1 MSGYEALLQPLKI
14 GPLTAKNRIEAAPTL
29 TCIAHADQSVS
40 SELVEFYRAQ
50 AKGGAGLITV
60 LETAIDRD
68 RAITQP
74 TQLNLGND
82 FYIPALTSVAE
93 VIKTGGAIASIQL
106 NHGGRQAVSWLNGGR
121 NPIGPSAMVGVF
133 TEDRRRG
140 EQVIEE
146 MTHAMID
153 EVVDHFAAAAFR
165 AKTAGFDMVMV
176 HAGHG
181 WLISQF
187 VSPAVNNRTDEYGG
201 SLENRCRFGIR
212 VIEAIKE
219 RCGADFPIEWR
230 ISASDLVPGG
240 LEIAD
245 AIKYAQIMQD
255 KVDLLQVS
263 AGTIGVPHTYPYT
276 HPSTYL
282 PHGENLERAAE
293 IKKAVASTP
302 VGVVGAIVDLDE
314 AGEWVAAGK
323 VDFVALCRAL
333 IADPALPKKTFRGR
347 KQDAIPCIRC
357 NACLIRGAHSLPVR
371 CAVNP
376 VAVREDYYR
385 CVPPLAPRKK
395 KVVVVG
401 GGPAG
406 MEAAL
411 VASSRGHFVTL
422 FEKQGRLGGNL
433 LAAAGP
439 DFKADWK
446 RYLDYLLRQMAGSS
460 VDVRLGAVATADK
473 VEAEAP
479 DEVVVAVGGEP
490 VLPEVAGIDGPT
502 VFLAADVM
510 KGVSV
515 PGKNVVVAGDG
526 GMGMEAA
533 LHLARQGKQVA
544 IVELPGGSAG
554 DQTVNFVDVVVLQD
568 YLDEF
573 GIRPRKGQVLK
584 EVREGKVVVS
594 DSSGDVPGQQVELAA
609 DAVVLAPVLRAR
621 SEVVEA
627 LLHSAPEVHVV
638 GDCRAPRILFNAVH
652 EGFEAALEI

>member
-1 MSGYEALLQPLKI
+1 MPGYEALLQPLKI

-40 SELVEFYRAQ
+40 RELVEFYRTQ

-60 LETAIDRD
+60 LETAIDSD

-93 VIKTGGAIASIQL
+93 VIKAGGAIASIQL
-106 NHGGRQAVSWLNGGR
+106 NHGGRQAVSQLNGGR
-121 NPIGPSAMVGVF
+121 NPIGPTAQVGIF

-146 MTHAMID
+146 MTHEMID
-153 EVVDHFAAAAFR
+153 EVIDHFAAAALR

-187 VSPAVNNRTDEYGG
+187 VSPAVNQRTDEYGG

-212 VIEAIKE
+212 VIEAIRE

-245 AIKYAQIMQD
+245 AVLYAQIMQD

-293 IKKAVASTP
+293 IKKAVATTP
-302 VGVVGAIVDLDE
+302 VGVVGAIMDLDE

-323 VDFVALCRAL
+323 VDFVALCRSL

-357 NACLIRGAHSLPVR
+357 NACLVRGAHSLPVR

-376 VAVREDYYR
+376 LAVREDYYR
-385 CVPPLAPRKK
+385 CVPPLAATKK
-395 KVVVVG
+395 NVVVVG

-411 VASSRGHFVTL
+411 VASSRGHNVTL
-422 FEKQGRLGGNL
+422 FEKEGRLGGNL

-446 RYLDYLLRQMAGSS
+446 RYVDYILRQMAASR
-460 VDVRLGAVATADK
+460 VDVRLGTAVTFEQVK
-473 VEAEAP
+473 AEAP
-479 DEVVVAVGGEP
+479 DEVIVAVGAEP
-490 VLPEVAGIDGPT
+490 VLPDVPGIDRPN

-510 KGVSV
+510 KSTAAV

-533 LHLARQGKQVA
+533 LYLARQGKQVA

-568 YLDEF
+568 YLDEY
-573 GIRPRKGQVLK
+573 GVRPRRGQVLK
-584 EVREGKVVVS
+584 EVGEGKVVVS
-594 DSSGDVPGQQVELAA
+594 EEQGQQSELAA

-621 SEVVEA
+621 TELVDA
-627 LLHSAPEVHVV
+627 LLDSAPEVHIV
-638 GDCRAPRILFNAVH
+638 GDCRQPRILFNAVH

>member
-1 MSGYEALLQPLKI
+1 MPGYEALLQPLKI

-40 SELVEFYRAQ
+40 SELVEFYRTQ

-93 VIKTGGAIASIQL
+93 VIKAGGAIASIQL
-106 NHGGRQAVSWLNGGR
+106 NHGGRQAVSQLNGGR
-121 NPIGPSAMVGVF
+121 NPIGPSRMVGIF

-146 MTHAMID
+146 MTHDMID
-153 EVVDHFAAAAFR
+153 EVIDHFAAAAFR

-187 VSPAVNNRTDEYGG
+187 VSPAVNQRADEYGG

-212 VIEAIKE
+212 VIEAIRE
-219 RCGADFPIEWR
+219 RCGAGFPIEWR

-245 AIKYAQIMQD
+245 AIRYAQIMQD

-282 PHGENLERAAE
+282 PHGENLQRAAE
-293 IKKAVASTP
+293 IKKAVISTP
-302 VGVVGAIVDLDE
+302 VGVVGAIMDLDE

-323 VDFVALCRAL
+323 VDFVALCRSL
-333 IADPALPKKTFRGR
+333 IADPSLPKKTFRGR

-376 VAVREDYYR
+376 MAVREDYYR
-385 CVPPLAPRKK
+385 CVPPVAAAKK

-411 VASSRGHFVTL
+411 VASSRGHKVTL
-422 FEKQGRLGGNL
+422 FEKEGRLGGNL

-446 RYLDYLLRQMAGSS
+446 RYVDYILRQMAASA
-460 VDVRLGAVATADK
+460 VEVRLGVEATPEK
-473 VEAEAP
+473 VKAEAP
-479 DEVVVAVGGEP
+479 DEVIVAAGAEP
-490 VLPEVAGIDGPT
+490 VLPDVAGVGAAN
-502 VFLAADVM
+502 VYLAGNVM
-510 KGVSV
+510 KGAAV
-515 PGKNVVVAGDG
+515 PGKSVVVAGDG
-526 GMGMEAA
+526 GMGMEVA
-533 LHLARQGKQVA
+533 LQLARQGKQVA

-568 YLDEF
+568 YLDEY
-573 GIRPRKGQVLK
+573 GVRPRKGQVLK
-584 EVREGKVVVS
+584 EVRDGIVVVS
-594 DSSGDVPGQQVELAA
+594 EEQGQQSELAA

-621 SEVVEA
+621 TEVVEA
-627 LLHSAPEVHVV
+627 LLDSAPEVHVV
-638 GDCRAPRILFNAVH
+638 GDCRQPRILFNAVH